1 MVRIRFKG
9 ITKEVLTDDKGENYI
24 LLDGEK
30 IVVSKDPRNEK
41 GWWIGI

>member
-9 ITKEVLTDDKGENYI
+9 ITKEVFIDNKGESYI
-24 LLDGEK
+24 ILDGEK
-30 IVVSKDPRNEK
+30 IPVSKDPRNEK